1 LIADTTF
8 LSHLLREREC
18 GPGPATLFLA
28 AHRRET
34 FLVTV
39 ISVGELA
46 VLFDTTREA
55 RLFVQRYR
63 QLRLFPE
70 VAYAAAEVDRE
81 LIAQGLRLGENDNW
95 IAGFCRYYGQLLISQ
110 DAAFDRVAGLRRL
123 AY

>member
-1 LIADTTF
+1 MIADTTF
-8 LSHLLREREC
+8 LSQLLRERDR
-18 GPGPATLFLA
+18 GPGPAMHFLA
-28 AHRRET
+28 ARRTET

-55 RLFVQRYR
+55 RLFLQRYR

-70 VAYAAAEVDRE
+70 IAYVAAEIDRE
-81 LIAQGLRLGENDNW
+81 LIVQGLRLGENDNW
-95 IAGFCRYYGQLLISQ
+95 IAGFCRYYGQPLISQ